1 MDKTLLLRKKQDKS
15 LVIQEMKEHGGEFV
29 ALNAER
35 VAIAYGASEE
45 ELASQLASQGLR
57 LNDFL
62 ISRVP
67 EWDRGFI
74 F

>member
-1 MDKTLLLRKKQDKS
+1 MDNALLRKKPDKS
-15 LVIQEMKEHGGEFV
+15 LVIQEMREHGGEFV
-29 ALNAER
+29 ALDAER
-35 VAIAYGASEE
+35 VGIAYGTTEE
-45 ELASQLASQGLR
+45 ELEAKLAENGLR

-67 EWDRGFI
+67 EWDCEFM

>member
-1 MDKTLLLRKKQDKS
+1 MDKTLLRKKQDKS
-15 LVIQEMKEHGGEFV
+15 LVIKEMREHGGEFV
-29 ALNAER
+29 ALDAER
-35 VAIAYGASEE
+35 VAIAYGVTEA
-45 ELASQLASQGLR
+45 ELSTKLADRGLR

-67 EWDRGFI
+67 EWDCGFM

>member
-1 MDKTLLLRKKQDKS
+1 MDNALLRKKPDKS
-15 LVIQEMKEHGGEFV
+15 RVIQEMREHGGEFV
-29 ALNAER
+29 ALDAER
-35 VAIAYGASEE
+35 VAIAYGTTEE
-45 ELASQLASQGLR
+45 ELEAKLAENGLR

-67 EWDRGFI
+67 EWGCEFM